1 MTGPSDFTDA
11 ELEWLEMIEKAGAYP
26 PDDIL
31 AKLIESGVVDRTELG
46 PKITGL
52 GMIVLGEARING
64 RLPRRM

>member
-11 ELEWLEMIEKAGAYP
+11 ELEWLEIIEKAAACP

-31 AKLIESGVVDRTELG
+31 EKLIKSGVVDRTDLG

-52 GMIVLGEARING
+52 GMIVLGEARIG
-64 RLPRRM
+64 RRLP